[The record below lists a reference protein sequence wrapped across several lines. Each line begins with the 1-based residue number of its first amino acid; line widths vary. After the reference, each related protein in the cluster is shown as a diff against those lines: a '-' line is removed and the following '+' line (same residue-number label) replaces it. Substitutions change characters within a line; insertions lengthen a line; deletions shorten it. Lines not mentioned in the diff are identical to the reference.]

1 MSTVHAPRS
10 GSGPLR
16 SLVICGAALL
26 LLLTFETQRFAA
38 FDGYQVRD
46 LGTPIVGKFYAP
58 WTSIG
63 WMFTYDIDVDPF
75 TPEGKRTRE
84 PSWARAAFEVE
95 RRDLM
100 WGGGLLLG
108 LFLIL
113 AIALDRIRP
122 NTDLHGGA
130 GWATKREIRR
140 SALRES
146 EYGIVLGQTKSGD
159 LLIHSGEEN
168 VLAIG
173 PPGEGKTDGIARP
186 TLMKTWPHW
195 SAIVFDPANELTPMT
210 AGARREHTRVRIFDP
225 RDPGTTRYNP
235 LTGISVR
242 DVDGVRTVLAAYL
255 LDRDLSE
262 MTEQERYFNGSAL
275 ELGTALVAHAI
286 ELGTGTMEAAA
297 RYYYS
302 AAWESDKDFC
312 ESLLKSGVPY
322 ISETASKYARMEPKG
337 LSAIIATLTQHFD
350 IFRTADVEVLH
361 FDIFR
366 TADVARATS
375 SCDISPADLRQ
386 SPTTLYLVV
395 RERDQASLSPLMRML
410 LVRFLDDLTE
420 ALPAENDHILLLLDE
435 FPLLRTSVVARKLAT
450 LRKYLIHPVL
460 LAQSLAQVRGIYGP
474 NEAISGLC
482 DVRVFFPSVDEAT
495 QDLASRTCGQST
507 RWAES
512 LNRDGSTKQT
522 RTVHE
527 VGRPLLYP
535 HELADLKAKNEII
548 VYKKGER
555 PILARRVRAHSDQR
569 FLDRRPAESSVR

>member
-1 MSTVHAPRS
+1 MNTVHAPRT

-16 SLVICGAALL
+16 ALVICAAALL

-38 FDGYQVRD
+38 IDGYQVRD
-46 LGTPIVGKFYAP
+46 LGPTLVGKLYPP
-58 WTSIG
+58 WDSIG
-63 WMFTYDIDVDPF
+63 WMLTYDIDVNPF
-75 TPEGKRTRE
+75 NPEGKRIRE
-84 PSWARAAFEVE
+84 PPWARVAFEAE
-95 RRDLM
+95 RRHLM
-100 WGGGLLLG
+100 WGGAILFG
-108 LFLIL
+108 LFCIL

-140 SALRES
+140 STLRAS

-186 TLMKTWPHW
+186 TLMKTWAYW
-195 SAIVFDPANELTPMT
+195 SAIVFDPANELTPIT
-210 AGARREHTRVRIFDP
+210 AAARREHTSVRIFDP
-225 RDPGTTRYNP
+225 RDPSTTRYNP
-235 LTGISVR
+235 LAGISVG

-302 AAWESDKDFC
+302 ATWESDRDFC
-312 ESLLKSGVPY
+312 ESLLKSTVPY
-322 ISETASKYARMEPKG
+322 ISETASKYARMEQKG
-337 LSAIIATLTQHFD
+337 LSAIIATLTQQ
-350 IFRTADVEVLH
+350 L
-361 FDIFR
+361 DIFR

-375 SCDISPADLRQ
+375 GCDISPAELRQ

-420 ALPAENDHILLLLDE
+420 TLPAENDHILLLLDE

-482 DVRVFFPSVDEAT
+482 DVRVFFPSADEAT

-512 LNRDGSTKQT
+512 LNRDGSAKQT
-522 RTVHE
+522 RTVQE

-548 VYKKGER
+548 VYKKGEH
-555 PILARRVRAHSDQR
+555 PIRAQRVRAHSDQR
-569 FLDRRPAESSVR
+569 FLRHRR

>member
-16 SLVICGAALL
+16 SLAICAALL
-26 LLLTFETQRFAA
+26 LMLLTFETQRFAA
-38 FDGYQVRD
+38 LDRYQVRD
-46 LGTPIVGKFYAP
+46 LGPPLAGRLYAP
-58 WTSIG
+58 WNSIE
-63 WMFTYDIDVDPF
+63 WMLTYDVDVNPF
-75 TPEGKRTRE
+75 IPEGKRTRE
-84 PSWARAAFEVE
+84 PSWARDAFRTE
-95 RRDLM
+95 RRDLTL
-100 WGGGLLLG
+100 GGAFLVG
-108 LFLIL
+108 LFCVL
-113 AIALDRIRP
+113 AIVLDRTRA

-130 GWATKREIRR
+130 GWATRREIRR
-140 SALRES
+140 SALRQS
-146 EYGIVLGQTKSGD
+146 EYGIVLGQTRSGE
-159 LLIHSGEEN
+159 LLVHSGEEN

-186 TLMKTWPHW
+186 TLMKTWPYW

-210 AGARREHTRVRIFDP
+210 APVRREHTRVRIFDP
-225 RDPGTTRYNP
+225 RDPNTTRYNP
-235 LTGISVR
+235 LAGIEVG
-242 DVDGVRTVLAAYL
+242 DVDSVRTVLAAYL
-255 LDRDLSE
+255 LERDLSE

-302 AAWESDKDFC
+302 ASWESDRDFC
-312 ESLLKSGVPY
+312 ESLLKSAIPY
-322 ISETASKYARMEPKG
+322 VSETASKYARMDQKG
-337 LSAIIATLTQHFD
+337 LSAIVATLTQQLD
-350 IFRTADVEVLH
+350 IFRTP
-361 FDIFR
+361 
-366 TADVARATS
+366 DVARTTANS
-375 SCDISPADLRQ
+375 DISPADLRT

-395 RERDQASLSPLMRML
+395 RERDQASLSPLMRMVL
-410 LVRFLDDLTE
+410 ARFLDDLTTSMPTDNE
-420 ALPAENDHILLLLDE
+420 HVLLLLDE
-435 FPLLRTSVVARKLAT
+435 FPLLRTSVVARKMAT
-450 LRKYLIHPVL
+450 FRKYLIHPVL

-512 LNRDGSTKQT
+512 LNRDGSNKQT
-522 RTVHE
+522 RTVQE

-548 VYKKGER
+548 VYKKGEH
-555 PILARRVRAHSDQR
+555 PILARRVHAHLDSR
-569 FLDRRPAESSVR
+569 FRPK

>member
-1 MSTVHAPRS
+1 
-10 GSGPLR
+10 
-16 SLVICGAALL
+16 
-26 LLLTFETQRFAA
+26 
-38 FDGYQVRD
+38 
-46 LGTPIVGKFYAP
+46 
-58 WTSIG
+58 
-63 WMFTYDIDVDPF
+63 
-75 TPEGKRTRE
+75 
-84 PSWARAAFEVE
+84 
-95 RRDLM
+95 
-100 WGGGLLLG
+100 
-108 LFLIL
+108 
-113 AIALDRIRP
+113 
-122 NTDLHGGA
+122 
-130 GWATKREIRR
+130 
-140 SALRES
+140 
-146 EYGIVLGQTKSGD
+146 
-159 LLIHSGEEN
+159 
-168 VLAIG
+168 
-173 PPGEGKTDGIARP
+173 
-186 TLMKTWPHW
+186 
-195 SAIVFDPANELTPMT
+195 MT
-210 AGARREHTRVRIFDP
+210 AAARREHTRVRIFDP
-225 RDPGTTRYNP
+225 RDPSTTRYNP
-235 LTGISVR
+235 LTGISVG

-255 LDRDLSE
+255 LDRDFSE

-302 AAWESDKDFC
+302 AAWESDRDFC
-312 ESLLKSGVPY
+312 ESLLKSAVPY
-322 ISETASKYARMEPKG
+322 ISETASKYARMEQKG
-337 LSAIIATLTQHFD
+337 LSAIIATLTQQ
-350 IFRTADVEVLH
+350 L
-361 FDIFR
+361 DIFR

-395 RERDQASLSPLMRML
+395 RERDQASLNPLMRML

-420 ALPAENDHILLLLDE
+420 GLPAENDHILLLLDE

-460 LAQSLAQVRGIYGP
+460 LAQSLAQVRGIYGH

-512 LNRDGSTKQT
+512 LNREGSAKQT

-569 FLDRRPAESSVR
+569 FLDRRTVKVSAP

>member
-16 SLVICGAALL
+16 SLAICAALLL

-38 FDGYQVRD
+38 LDGYQARD
-46 LGTPIVGKFYAP
+46 LGPPLVGRLYPP
-58 WTSIG
+58 WMSIG
-63 WMFTYDIDVDPF
+63 WMLTYDVDLNPIV
-75 TPEGKRTRE
+75 PEGKRTRE
-84 PSWARAAFEVE
+84 SGWARIAFATE
-95 RRDLM
+95 RRDLT
-100 WGGGLLLG
+100 WAGAFLVG
-108 LFLIL
+108 LFCLL
-113 AIALDRIRP
+113 AIVLDRTRV

-140 SALRES
+140 SALRQT
-146 EYGIVLGQTKSGD
+146 EYGIVLGQTKSGE

-186 TLMKTWPHW
+186 TLLKTWPYW

-210 AGARREHTRVRIFDP
+210 AAVRREHTRVRIFDP
-225 RDPGTTRYNP
+225 RDPNTTRYNP
-235 LTGISVR
+235 LGGIEAG
-242 DVDGVRTVLAAYL
+242 DVDSVRTVLAAYL
-255 LDRDLSE
+255 LERDLSE

-302 AAWESDKDFC
+302 ATWESDRDFC
-312 ESLLKSGVPY
+312 ESLLKSAVPY
-322 ISETASKYARMEPKG
+322 VSETASKYARMDQKG
-337 LSAIIATLTQHFD
+337 LSAIIATLTQQ
-350 IFRTADVEVLH
+350 L
-361 FDIFR
+361 DIFR

-375 SCDISPADLRQ
+375 GSDISPADLRT

-395 RERDQASLSPLMRML
+395 RERDQPSLSPLMRML
-410 LVRFLDDLTE
+410 LARFLDDLTVS
-420 ALPAENDHILLLLDE
+420 LPADNEHILLLLDE
-435 FPLLRTSVVARKLAT
+435 FPLLRTSVVARKMAT
-450 LRKYLIHPVL
+450 FRKYLIHPVL
-460 LAQSLAQVRGIYGP
+460 LAQSLAQVRGTYGP
-474 NEAISGLC
+474 QEAISGLC

-512 LNRDGSTKQT
+512 LNRDGSSMQS
-522 RTVHE
+522 RTVQE

-535 HELADLKAKNEII
+535 HELADLKATNEII

-555 PILARRVRAHSDQR
+555 PILARRVRAHLDSR
-569 FLDRRPAESSVR
+569 FRPK